1 MTTTPELD
9 LIDELIAQTPV
20 LGTDAGD
27 VLHMS
32 TAEVQARGASS
43 GEVTIHAAARSLHA
57 IRASAPWVD
66 DTWQR
71 RIAAALRDAAEAIEQ
86 KVIRWAPARG
96 STRARRCARRSPRCT
111 SPPWPERS
119 YRW

>member
-32 TAEVQARGASS
+32 TDEVQARGASS
-43 GEVTIHAAARSLHA
+43 GEVTIHAVARSLHA
-57 IRASAPWVD
+57 ILDSAPWFD
-66 DTWQR
+66 DAWQR

-86 KVIRWAPARG
+86 KVIR
-96 STRARRCARRSPRCT
+96 
-111 SPPWPERS
+111 
-119 YRW
+119 